1 MRLSVVL
8 GWSSSS
14 RMVTILIMMLQMSLL
29 FERSRIYCVM
39 PLPEQKDRK
48 IDLLRKHLA
57 KRREREEEE
66 ARQVEA
72 LARDKALQGASNGAC
87 R

>member
-1 MRLSVVL
+1 M
-8 GWSSSS
+8 
-14 RMVTILIMMLQMSLL
+14 T
-29 FERSRIYCVM
+29 

-48 IDLLRKHLA
+48 IELLRKHLA

-87 R
+87 RLNICSLLSALSAL

>member
-1 MRLSVVL
+1 
-8 GWSSSS
+8 
-14 RMVTILIMMLQMSLL
+14 
-29 FERSRIYCVM
+29 M